1 MLSPYS
7 WEGHK
12 IISANMICLIVTIEM
27 LYYLYKKVQWNFSHG
42 YALRQGKALPIIIR
56 MTVFTVTMLYVSK
69 KIQIISVSIIFLFL
83 ICLSQYIEH
92 KNLKINKNNCDLF
105 HFYLLETEDF
115 KKCIYVGAIISY
127 IATIFN
133 YVFN

>member
-1 MLSPYS
+1 M
-7 WEGHK
+7 
-12 IISANMICLIVTIEM
+12 ISADMICLIVTFEL

-42 YALRQGKALPIIIR
+42 YALRQGKPLPLIIR
-56 MTVFTVTMLYVSK
+56 MTVFTVTMIYASK
-69 KIQIISVSIIFLFL
+69 EIHIISVSIIFLFL
-83 ICLSQYIEH
+83 ICLFQHIEH

-105 HFYLLETEDF
+105 HFYLLETEDV

-127 IATIFN
+127 IAIIFN